1 MLAPFSFATI
11 CYQHL
16 YVYIYVKSD
25 GGNCQSLYTNV
36 PRARGEQY
44 GKYLSCFFFFLSSFV
59 CLFPSFFLP
68 RRSICVFWG
77 QKRHREV
84 NLALGHVRLFFFF
97 FSTANKPLS
106 TSSSSGG
113 PGHVKN
119 PDLESGVRIKQKEK
133 SVKHAEG
140 RMRLGWCG
148 VGSSSPPVRVFLPT
162 FLTRGGEGEEKM
174 AAGQLGVCWVQIVYI
189 YIYRQ

>member
-1 MLAPFSFATI
+1 MGGTVK
-11 CYQHL
+11 
-16 YVYIYVKSD
+16 VYT
-25 GGNCQSLYTNV
+25 QTSLV
-36 PRARGEQY
+36 PGANNMENT
-44 GKYLSCFFFFLSSFV
+44 CPVFFFLSSFV

-148 VGSSSPPVRVFLPT
+148 VGSSSPPVRVFFLPT
-162 FLTRGGEGEEKM
+162 FLTRGGEGEEEKM
-174 AAGQLGVCWVQIVYI
+174 AAGQTGRVLGANCLYI
-189 YIYRQ
+189 YI